1 MNWPIPYI
9 NISWECIIRP
19 RHMRGMQRCC
29 LVLPDITWSV
39 CVSTSNKH
47 EPCRNGS
54 TDWDAVWSCGP
65 RNSVLGGGL
74 NPPGKGQLI
83 FGVPLQ
89 CSLSSE
95 FFGHLLSLNSC
106 TFQHS
111 VLPVLNVTEEF
122 SQMKEEVPPPLVDAH
137 LRTVQEAVKEGLP
150 VDPSYALDK
159 TGIAG
164 TAVDRTDRETGF
176 YHVAYVHFLLFSFC
190 GHWNVLLWWCISDW
204 FFLLLFLKLY
214 KMCEFDTSCLP
225 ECCSS

>member
-74 NPPGKGQLI
+74 NPPGKGRLI

-106 TFQHS
+106 TFQHFC
-111 VLPVLNVTEEF
+111 LFWMWQRNF
-122 SQMKEEVPPPLVDAH
+122 HRWKRKCRH
-137 LRTVQEAVKEGLP
+137 LWWMPICTLCKKLWRRVYQLIPAM
-150 VDPSYALDK
+150 
-159 TGIAG
+159 
-164 TAVDRTDRETGF
+164 
-176 YHVAYVHFLLFSFC
+176 LLTKLASL
-190 GHWNVLLWWCISDW
+190 VLLWTGLTEKQVSIMLRMCI
-204 FFLLLFLKLY
+204 FCCFHFVGIE
-214 KMCEFDTSCLP
+214 MC
-225 ECCSS
+225 CCGGV